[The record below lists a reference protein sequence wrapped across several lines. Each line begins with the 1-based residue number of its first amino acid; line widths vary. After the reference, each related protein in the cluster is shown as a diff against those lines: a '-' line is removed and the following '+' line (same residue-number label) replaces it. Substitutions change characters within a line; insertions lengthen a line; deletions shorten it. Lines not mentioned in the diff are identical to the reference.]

1 MESLRQEIR
10 DEMKSI
16 RINKAHVY
24 DVLLRLVDE
33 LDGAKPATPA
43 PAPAPVPD
51 PVPAPVPEPKETVQ
65 EEPTA
70 EPVKKIVRRV
80 RKKAELSA

>member
-10 DEMKSI
+10 NEMKSI

-33 LDGAKPATPA
+33 LDSAKTVASA
-43 PAPAPVPD
+43 PAPAP
-51 PVPAPVPEPKETVQ
+51 EPVQ
-65 EEPTA
+65 EEPVQ
-70 EPVKKIVRRV
+70 EESVKKIVRRV
-80 RKKAELSA
+80 RKKVESVA